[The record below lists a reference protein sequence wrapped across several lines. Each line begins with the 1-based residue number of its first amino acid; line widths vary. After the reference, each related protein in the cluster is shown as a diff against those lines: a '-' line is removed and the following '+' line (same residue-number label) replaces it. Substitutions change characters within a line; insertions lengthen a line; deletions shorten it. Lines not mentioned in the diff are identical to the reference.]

1 MKECMKEIKVNFTG
15 YKRSPLR
22 TPFGDYP
29 FVEFTLQPLEL
40 VPEFDFSKNYKLV
53 EDEPEDNFKVDS
65 FKTDVLTNLSIDEKK
80 ELLNSFFG
88 KKATESLYPLMFYTP
103 ARKNSKTNLEN
114 KKLKT
119 ATMYGVFGTR
129 GGGKT
134 VSQMI
139 LDEYKPKA
147 RVQFNGNATILEIG
161 DFKTVV
167 KCHEE
172 DFFTEHVGLGLA
184 LNRYYKKKSKEINV
198 LTFYIED
205 YTKLAEFCLW
215 KFVNYDKKQFKQLL
229 AKITNC
235 EKGKWIELE

>member
-1 MKECMKEIKVNFTG
+1 MLRTNSCVLKSIILKCTLKGMKEIKVKIVSQCGNSDG
-15 YKRSPLR
+15 LYKIE
-22 TPFGDYP
+22 
-29 FVEFTLQPLEL
+29 VKPLETIYCPL
-40 VPEFDFSKNYKLV
+40 NCGKTYKLV
-53 EDEPEDNFKVDS
+53 EDIPTILPFNFKIAS
-65 FKTDVLTNLSIDEKK
+65 FKRDPLVHISDTVEYCKKDV
-80 ELLNSFFG
+80 
-88 KKATESLYPLMFYTP
+88 
-103 ARKNSKTNLEN
+103 EN
-114 KKLKT
+114 TTKLCMST
-119 ATMYGVFGTR
+119 TYGVFN
-129 GGGKT
+129 
-134 VSQMI
+134 
-139 LDEYKPKA
+139 KA

-235 EKGKWIELE
+235 EKGKWIEL